1 LQVRIATTPP
11 WDVRADVLAVPILGG
26 EDGAQTA
33 SDTQSRATAR
43 KSAPRA
49 ALARQPDEAGLRE
62 IDRRLDGALAQYRQV
77 GEVSGKVYGSA
88 LLRGGELAADWVL
101 GMGLGK
107 AAGFDRGA
115 AVRFGAAVERRLSGR
130 AVRSLAIW
138 LPEGLASSNN
148 GLDVAA
154 LVELVVR
161 GVVEGTH
168 EPGMIYRATVDSKPP
183 LLDQLTV
190 VVANGDRA
198 ALTKAA
204 ERGRIIGEG
213 ANRARVLAQRA
224 SNDVSPEVLA
234 DEATSIARSHGLRA
248 EILGP
253 EQAARLGM
261 NLFLAVGRGSDN
273 PPRFIV
279 LRSGNAAAHRGARS
293 TRSGASTTRS
303 SRTTGAGGRSTRGR
317 GTRAQASRASQNGRL
332 LAMVGKGVTFDS
344 GGISIKPADRMEEMK
359 MDKTGACTVISA
371 LATAAE
377 LSPGISLMAVAPA
390 VENMPGSHSTRP
402 GDVVKAMNGKIV
414 EIQNTDAEGRL
425 ILGDALTYAE
435 RQGATHLVDVA
446 TLTGAVERA
455 FGKLVTGAF
464 AQPQSWYDEVVA
476 AGARQGERYWQVP
489 LVEDYVED
497 LDSWYADFPNTG
509 GNEGGLVKSGL
520 FLQQFVTRPWA
531 HLDIGGTAYLRKP
544 TPWASR
550 GATGVTHATLVELA
564 LGGAD
569 RFD

>member
-1 LQVRIATTPP
+1 M
-11 WDVRADVLAVPILGG
+11 
-26 EDGAQTA
+26 
-33 SDTQSRATAR
+33 
-43 KSAPRA
+43 
-49 ALARQPDEAGLRE
+49 
-62 IDRRLDGALAQYRQV
+62 
-77 GEVSGKVYGSA
+77 
-88 LLRGGELAADWVL
+88 RGTGVAADWVL

-115 AVRFGAAVERRLSGR
+115 AVRYGAAIERRLAGR
-130 AVRSLAIW
+130 SVRSLALW
-138 LPEGLASSNN
+138 LPEGLCTSDN
-148 GLDVAA
+148 GIDTAA

-168 EPGMIYRATVDSKPP
+168 EPGAIYRESVEARPPELDEVTVIV
-183 LLDQLTV
+183 TG
-190 VVANGDRA
+190 GDVS
-198 ALTKAA
+198 ALTRSA

-234 DEATSIARSHGLRA
+234 DEATAIARSHGLVA

-253 EQAARLGM
+253 EQAAKLGM

-279 LRSGNAAAHRGARS
+279 LRSGDRS
-293 TRSGASTTRS
+293 TGSGGGRPNRSSGSAGGTSRSGA
-303 SRTTGAGGRSTRGR
+303 G
-317 GTRAQASRASQNGRL
+317 ASRASRPVEATVEGKAESNRPGANGRL

-371 LATAAE
+371 LATAVE
-377 LSPGISLMAVAPA
+377 LSPGIPLMAIAPA
-390 VENMPGSHSTRP
+390 VENMPGPHSTRP
-402 GDVVKAMNGKIV
+402 GDVVKALNGKIV

-425 ILGDALTYAE
+425 ILGDALAYAE
-435 RQGATHLVDVA
+435 RIGATHLVDVA

-464 AQPQSWYDEVVA
+464 GQPQSWYDEIAA

-509 GNEGGLVKSGL
+509 GNEGALVKSGL

-531 HLDIGGTAYLRKP
+531 HLDIGGTAYLRKA

-564 LGGAD
+564 LGGANSG
-569 RFD
+569 